1 MKDVCKTKQTIVQ
14 VTQTEQELR
23 ERITNKVQE
32 LKDMHFRDLKESS
45 NKMTLLKNEIS
56 LSLLD
61 RDTIQFIKN
70 IKREW
75 NHLLSRSKTFD
86 DKVNELQR

>member
-1 MKDVCKTKQTIVQ
+1 
-14 VTQTEQELR
+14 
-23 ERITNKVQE
+23 
-32 LKDMHFRDLKESS
+32 MHFRDLKESS